1 MSLLGVRVARLVLG
15 VLALAAVGTGVW
27 RAVQGGFDLVNY
39 VSFFTIQT
47 TTIAAVVLLAAA
59 LKRPQERP
67 HWLDWWRGA
76 AAVYLTV
83 TFVVVIVLLEQR
95 VGWDDWTDFVT
106 HKLLPIAV
114 VADFLLVD
122 PPRNRLT
129 ARDGLWFA
137 SYGVA
142 WLAYTF
148 IHGAATGWYPY
159 PFLDPAVRGVTLAAV
174 TAAAIVAAGMTLG
187 VLYVR
192 LAAFS
197 AARRR
202 ASWTAPRR

>member
-1 MSLLGVRVARLVLG
+1 MSELAVRVARVVLAVLG
-15 VLALAAVGTGVW
+15 LAAVGTGLW
-27 RAVQGGFDLVNY
+27 RAVQGGFDPVNY
-39 VSFFTIQT
+39 VSYFTIQT
-47 TTIAAVVLLAAA
+47 TTIAAVVLILAA
-59 LKRPQERP
+59 LKRPDERP

-95 VGWDDWTDFVT
+95 FGWDDWTDFVT

-122 PPRNRLT
+122 PPRNRLS
-129 ARDGLWFA
+129 ARDGLWFT
-137 SYGVA
+137 SYGIV

-148 IHGAATGWYPY
+148 VHGATTGWYPY
-159 PFLDPAVRGVTLAAV
+159 PFLDPGVRGVAMAATTSAV
-174 TAAAIVAAGMTLG
+174 IVLAGMALG
-187 VLYVR
+187 LLYVR
-192 LAAFS
+192 LAAFA

-202 ASWTAPRR
+202 SSRC

>member
-1 MSLLGVRVARLVLG
+1 MSEPVVRAARLVLA
-15 VLALAAVGTGVW
+15 VLALAAVGTGAW
-27 RAVQGGFDLVNY
+27 RAIHGGFDPINY
-39 VSFFTIQT
+39 FSYFTIQT
-47 TTIAAVVLLAAA
+47 TTIAAVVLVVAA
-59 LKRPQERP
+59 LKRPAERP

-76 AAVYLTV
+76 SAVYLTV

-95 VGWDDWTDFVT
+95 FGWDDWTDFVT

-129 ARDGLWFA
+129 VRDGLWFTA
-137 SYGVA
+137 YGIF

-148 IHGAATGWYPY
+148 VHGATTGWYPY
-159 PFLDPAVRGVTLAAV
+159 PFLDPGVRGVTLAAITSGV
-174 TAAAIVAAGMTLG
+174 IVAAGMGLG

-192 LAAFS
+192 LAALRS
-197 AARRR
+197 GVAAR
-202 ASWTAPRR
+202 S

>member
-1 MSLLGVRVARLVLG
+1 MSQLAVRGARLALA
-15 VLALAAVGTGVW
+15 VLALAAVGTGLW
-27 RAVQGGFDLVNY
+27 RAVQGGFDPVNY

-47 TTIAAVVLLAAA
+47 TVIAAVVLILAA
-59 LKRPQERP
+59 LKGPEERP

-95 VGWDDWTDFVT
+95 FGWDDWTDFVT

-114 VADFLLVD
+114 VADFLLLD

-137 SYGVA
+137 SYGIF

-159 PFLDPAVRGVTLAAV
+159 PFLDPTVQGVALAAATSAV
-174 TAAAIVAAGMTLG
+174 IVVAGLTLG

-192 LAAFS
+192 LATYA
-197 AARRR
+197 AARRL
-202 ASWTAPRR
+202 